1 VLIAALLAVAT
12 VAGSPPLLLA
22 AAAATAVHPAI
33 PLLAAAAWAVRGLLE
48 RRATDPTPGEEASF
62 LRGVAAEV
70 RSGAS
75 LRVAVREAAGRVPE
89 IDLRQAVRRADA
101 GAEAEAIGDLVAAAL
116 PINGR
121 LAGAAFRLSSRS
133 GSSAAALFD
142 ALAARAAEA
151 ADLAGERRAATAQAR
166 FSAAV
171 VGLAP
176 VAFTLLLVVLG
187 KGPELSGAGLAM
199 AVVGIGLELAGLAA
213 IGFILWRAGR

>member
-1 VLIAALLAVAT
+1 
-12 VAGSPPLLLA
+12 
-22 AAAATAVHPAI
+22 
-33 PLLAAAAWAVRGLLE
+33 
-48 RRATDPTPGEEASF
+48 
-62 LRGVAAEV
+62 
-70 RSGAS
+70 
-75 LRVAVREAAGRVPE
+75 
-89 IDLRQAVRRADA
+89 
-101 GAEAEAIGDLVAAAL
+101 
-116 PINGR
+116 
-121 LAGAAFRLSSRS
+121 
-133 GSSAAALFD
+133 LFD